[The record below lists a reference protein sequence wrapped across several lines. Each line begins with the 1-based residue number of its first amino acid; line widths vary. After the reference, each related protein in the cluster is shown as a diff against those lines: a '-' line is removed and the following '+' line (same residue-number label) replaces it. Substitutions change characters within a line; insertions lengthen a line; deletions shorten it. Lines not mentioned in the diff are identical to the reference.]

1 MSSSVSIIPQP
12 GYISTGAGAFTLNEH
27 TRIAA
32 PAAAAQ
38 VAEQFAAWL
47 RVPTGLPLPVET
59 ASGGSAAEPN
69 TITLAF
75 THGGE
80 FGREGYGLQ
89 AAPESV
95 TIRAADVPGLFYG
108 TQTLRQLL
116 PVEAETRGVVSG
128 VEWAIPEVTIEDE
141 PRYGWR
147 GMHLDVGRHFFPV
160 DKIRKFLD
168 TMALHKFNVFHW
180 HLTEDQG
187 WRIEIQRYSELIEVG
202 AWRDASP
209 YPADRYT
216 LDGKPHGGFYT
227 QQEVKDIVAYAQ
239 ALNITIVPEIEMP
252 GHAVAALA
260 SYPEL
265 GCVGE
270 GYKVRQ
276 FWGIAEDVFCAG
288 SPEVYT
294 FLENVLDEVLALFPG
309 EYIHIGGDECPK
321 VRWKECPRC
330 QALIQREGLADEHEL
345 QSYFIR
351 HFERYLNER
360 GRRLIGW
367 DEILEGGLAP
377 NATVMSWRGSKG
389 GIEAASQGHDVVM
402 TPNTHCYFDYYQS
415 EDRSTEPPTIGGF
428 IPLEKVY
435 TFDPTEGIPA
445 DKTSH
450 VLGGQG
456 NIWTEY
462 MPTWDIVE
470 YMAFPRAAA
479 MAEALWSD
487 PAGRDYEDFIRRLRP
502 FLQRLDILGVQY
514 RSPFA

>member
-1 MSSSVSIIPQP
+1 MNNPVSIIPQP
-12 GYISTGAGAFTLNEH
+12 GYLTTGAGVFTLNAD
-27 TRIAA
+27 TRIIA
-32 PAAAAQ
+32 PAAAAR

-47 RVPTGLPLPVET
+47 RVPTSLPLPVET
-59 ASGGSAAEPN
+59 QSGGTAAEPN
-69 TITLAF
+69 TITLMF
-75 THGGE
+75 TQGGE

-89 AAPESV
+89 VTPGAAA
-95 TIRAADVPGLFYG
+95 IRATDINGLMHG
-108 TQTLRQLL
+108 AQTLRQLL
-116 PVEAETRGVVSG
+116 PVEAESRSAASG
-128 VEWAIPEVTIEDE
+128 VEWVIPEVTIEDE
-141 PRYGWR
+141 PRFGWR
-147 GMHLDVGRHFFPV
+147 GLHLDVGRHFFPAAYI
-160 DKIRKFLD
+160 KKFLD

-187 WRIEIQRYSELIEVG
+187 WRVEIKRYSELIEVG

-216 LDGKPHGGFYT
+216 LDNTPHGGFYT
-227 QQEVKDIVAYAQ
+227 QEEVRDIVAYAQ
-239 ALNITIVPEIEMP
+239 ALGITIVPEIEMP

-265 GCVGE
+265 GCVGRD
-270 GYKVRQ
+270 YKVRTY
-276 FWGIAEDVFCAG
+276 WGIAEDVFCAG
-288 SPEVYT
+288 NPEVYT

-321 VRWKECPRC
+321 VRWKACPKC
-330 QALIQREGLADEHEL
+330 QALMQREGLADEHEL

-377 NATVMSWRGSKG
+377 NATVMSWRGAKG
-389 GIEAASQGHDVVM
+389 GIEAASAGHDVVM
-402 TPNTHCYFDYYQS
+402 TPNTYCYFDYYQS
-415 EDRSTEPPTIGGF
+415 EDHSAEPPTIGGY

-435 TFDPTEGIPA
+435 AFDPTEGIPA
-445 DKTSH
+445 DKTAH

-462 MPTWDIVE
+462 MPTTEIVE

-479 MAEALWSD
+479 MAEVLWSD
-487 PAGRDYEDFIRRLRP
+487 PTTRDYADFLRRLRP
-502 FLQRLDILGVQY
+502 FLQRLDSLGVTC
-514 RSPFA
+514 RNPF

>member
-1 MSSSVSIIPQP
+1 MSISIIPQP
-12 GYISTGAGAFTLNEH
+12 GYLSPGAGAFTLNAE
-27 TRIAA
+27 TRIKAPSAA
-32 PAAAAQ
+32 GQ
-38 VAEQFAAWL
+38 VAERFAAWL
-47 RVPTGLPLPVET
+47 RVPTGLPLPVEIT
-59 ASGGSAAEPN
+59 EATRAAETN

-75 THGGE
+75 TTSGE
-80 FGREGYGLQ
+80 FGPEGYGLQ
-89 AAPESV
+89 VTPESV
-95 TIRAADVPGLFYG
+95 LLRATDTPGLLHG

-116 PVEAETRGVVSG
+116 PVEAESRSAVSG
-128 VEWAIPEVTIEDE
+128 VEWIIPEVTIEDE
-141 PRYGWR
+141 PRFGWR
-147 GMHLDVGRHFFPV
+147 GMHLDVGRHFFPASF
-160 DKIRKFLD
+160 IIKFLD
-168 TMALHKFNVFHW
+168 TMALHKFNVLHW

-187 WRIEIQRYSELIEVG
+187 WRIEIQRYTELIEIG

-209 YPADRYT
+209 YPADRHT
-216 LDGKPHGGFYT
+216 LDGVAHGGFYT
-227 QQEVKDIVAYAQ
+227 QKEIKEIVAHAQ
-239 ALNITIVPEIEMP
+239 SLGITVVPEIEMP

-265 GCVGE
+265 GCLGK
-270 GYKVRQ
+270 GYEVRQ
-276 FWGIAEDVFCAG
+276 YWGIAEDVFCAG
-288 SPEVYT
+288 NPEVYT
-294 FLENVLDEVLALFPG
+294 FLENVLDEVLALFPS

-321 VRWKECPRC
+321 TRWKECPRC
-330 QALIQREGLADEHEL
+330 QAKIKSEGLADEHEL

-351 HFERYLNER
+351 HFEKYLNER

-415 EDRSTEPPTIGGF
+415 EDHSTEPPTIGGF

-435 TFDPTEGIPA
+435 QFDPTEGVPA

-462 MPTWDIVE
+462 MPTTEIVE

-479 MAEALWSD
+479 MAEVLWSD
-487 PAGRDYEDFIRRLRP
+487 PSTRDYDDFLRRLRP
-502 FLQRLDILGVQY
+502 YLQRLDKLGVNY
-514 RSPFA
+514 RNPF